1 MKLVILAW
9 TIIQRKFKAAWK
21 LFKNVFLHFINSYN
35 QLVLIVFGIVK
46 VLGWK
51 VRVSV
56 HKSY

>member
-9 TIIQRKFKAAWK
+9 TIIQRRFKAAWK
-21 LFKNVFLHFINSYN
+21 LFKNVFLDFINPYN

-46 VLGWK
+46 VLGSN

-56 HKSY
+56 NKSY